1 GGSMAGGSAGGSIGG
16 GSAGGSIGGG
26 SAGGSIGGGSAGG
39 SIGGGSAGGGPLD
52 TYVCLTCAGSLDT
65 NPGTQ
70 ASPFR
75 TIARGIAVAQ
85 QLGRPTVFVGAA
97 QGTFTAY
104 AETVTVPAGVVV
116 QGRWTVSS
124 TFSWTRTGNR
134 TLLINLT
141 TSGVTFAPGAGRTSG
156 LDGIRVQS
164 SGAISGATTVAAI
177 SIVDA
182 SPTLRD
188 FEVDP
193 PGGNLPSPATAAG
206 VSVVGSASS
215 TSRPNPRL
223 EGLMNARSDV
233 QAGAA
238 STNSFGLVVNNA
250 SVDTEFLD
258 VRGGNTSSSSLL
270 SPATSSGLFLID
282 GAGTSFRAST
292 ATSGTASGGTCAGI
306 AASGNTSNVVI
317 DQSEAR
323 GCTGIPGGLTPP
335 LASIGVSF
343 SNCTAI
349 GPGSGNPRLAGTFV
363 QGGVAQ
369 GPNSFAVGVLASN
382 GCPLQIEGNSI
393 AGSNAV
399 TLVPQSAAG
408 VICTHEQQSGVAG
421 ANSSCRIANN
431 NRGITGG
438 RAIQVSIGLACVGNC
453 ATGTASCTGSCTEVF
468 NNSASGQDARLVIH
482 GLVTQSSPRIARNTF
497 GGDGQQCTNTGG
509 SNPFLYG
516 LRLEGSSSRVE
527 NNLVIGGVC
536 PSVIAFEQANVRR
549 SGDMSAPAPD
559 VHSNTFVPV
568 TGGAAIGMSTLIVGV
583 AVRSQSPVA
592 VFSPMGSYRNNIIT
606 ALGFAAVRFAF
617 QEADA
622 SSDPAVLEHNDFWA
636 PTIAGMPPLYLNEGT
651 TTLNGAGQINGLNG
665 MGVSAFNNLSNDP
678 GFIANFRISTVSQM
692 RAAGGI
698 AGAPFDDIDG
708 QRRPLPLNTAP
719 DIGCDETQ

>member
-1 GGSMAGGSAGGSIGG
+1 A
-16 GSAGGSIGGG
+16 
-26 SAGGSIGGGSAGG
+26 
-39 SIGGGSAGGGPLD
+39 GGGSAGGGPID
-52 TYVCLTCAGSLDT
+52 TYVCVTCANSLDT

-85 QLGRPTVFVGAA
+85 QLGRPTVFVGSA
-97 QGTFTAY
+97 QGTPTAY
-104 AETVTVPAGVVV
+104 AENIAIPAGVVV

-124 TFSWTRTGNR
+124 TFSWVRTGNR

-141 TSGVTFAPGAGRTSG
+141 TTGVTFAPGAGRTSG

-164 SGAISGATTVAAI
+164 SGAISGATTVSAI

-193 PGGNLPSPATAAG
+193 PGGGLPAPATAAG
-206 VSVVGSASS
+206 VSVVGSGSS
-215 TSRPNPRL
+215 TARPNPRL
-223 EGLMNARSDV
+223 EGLMTARSDV

-258 VRGGNTSSSSLL
+258 VRGGNTNSSGPS
-270 SPATSSGLFLID
+270 SPATSAGLFLID
-282 GAGTSFRAST
+282 GVGTTFRSST
-292 ATSGTASGGTCAGI
+292 AISGIASGGTCAGI
-306 AASGNTSNVVI
+306 AAGGNTSNVVI

-323 GCTGIPGGLTPP
+323 GCTGIPNGLNPP
-335 LASIGVSF
+335 LASVGVSF

-349 GPGSGNPRLAGTFV
+349 GPGSGNPRLVATLV

-369 GPNSFAVGVLASN
+369 GPTSYVAGVLASN
-382 GCPLQIEGNSI
+382 GCPLQIEGNTI

-399 TLVPQSAAG
+399 TLVPQNAAG
-408 VICTHEQQSGVAG
+408 VICTHEQQNGVGG
-421 ANSSCRIANN
+421 ANSNCRIAN

-438 RAIQVSIGLACVGNC
+438 RAIQASIGLACVGNC
-453 ATGTASCTGSCTEVF
+453 ATGTASCTGSCTEVL
-468 NNSASGQDARLVIH
+468 NNSASGQDARLVVH
-482 GLVTQSSPRIARNTF
+482 GFVTQSSPRIARNTF

-509 SNPFLYG
+509 NNPFLYG

-568 TGGAAIGMSTLIVGV
+568 TGATGIGMSTLIVGV

-592 VFSPMGSYRNNIIT
+592 LFSPMGSYRNNIIT
-606 ALGFAAVRFAF
+606 ALGFATVRFAF

-678 GFIANFRISTVSQM
+678 GFIANFRISTTSQM
-692 RAAGGI
+692 RAAGG
-698 AGAPFDDIDG
+698 ATGAPVDDIDG
-708 QRRPLPLNTAP
+708 QRRPTPVNTAP